1 MWILFAIASS
11 IFAGLT
17 AILSKIGIES
27 VNSHLATAIRTTVVL
42 FFSWLLVFISGHQ
55 TEITSITF
63 YTLCFLILSGVST
76 GISWLFYFRAMQ
88 LGEVNKVSAIDKT
101 STILT
106 ILLAFFFLKEPI
118 SLKSLGG
125 ILFIAFGTWL
135 MTGLRSL
142 AELKSHNTTDYRWL
156 FYGFGSAFFASL
168 TAIFGKIGIENV
180 NSQLGTAIRTIF
192 VLICAWG
199 LVFIQGKQKEL
210 KQISTKSWFYLLLSG
225 IATGASWICY
235 YRALQDGNASVVV
248 PIDKLSILVTVIFSY
263 FVLKETI
270 SNRTKLGVSFLLIG
284 TLLLI

>member
-55 TEITSITF
+55 TEITSIT
-63 YTLCFLILSGVST
+63 
-76 GISWLFYFRAMQ
+76 
-88 LGEVNKVSAIDKT
+88 
-101 STILT
+101 
-106 ILLAFFFLKEPI
+106 FFFLKEPI

-210 KQISTKSWFYLLLSG
+210 KQISRKSWLYLLLSG

-263 FVLKETI
+263 LY
-270 SNRTKLGVSFLLIG
+270 
-284 TLLLI
+284 

>member
-1 MWILFAIASS
+1 
-11 IFAGLT
+11 
-17 AILSKIGIES
+17 
-27 VNSHLATAIRTTVVL
+27 
-42 FFSWLLVFISGHQ
+42 
-55 TEITSITF
+55 
-63 YTLCFLILSGVST
+63 
-76 GISWLFYFRAMQ
+76 MQ

-210 KQISTKSWFYLLLSG
+210 KQISRKSWLYLLLSG